1 MSGAPIAAVVFD
13 FNGTLSDDEPILA
26 RVYVEQFAELGKPIT
41 EAEYFAELA
50 GHTDEEMYERWFGRA
65 DRALIDDRIDRYNA
79 LVADG
84 STVGDDVRAA
94 VRFAAARV
102 PVAVVSAA
110 ARREIEPV
118 LDAAGIADAVSLV
131 VSQDD
136 VARGKPD
143 PECYLTAARRLALE
157 PGQLLVFEDTHV
169 GVAAAKAAGARVIGL
184 TRTLGADRMKEADE
198 LVDRIDVPLLERLLC
213 S

>member
-1 MSGAPIAAVVFD
+1 MPGARAVVFD

-41 EAEYFAELA
+41 EAEYFEQLA

-84 STVGDDVRAA
+84 STVAEETRAA
-94 VRFAAARV
+94 VLFAASHV
-102 PVAVVSAA
+102 PVAIVSAA

-118 LDAAGIADAVSLV
+118 VRAAGLDAAVTLV
-131 VSQDD
+131 VCQDD

-143 PECYLTAARRLALE
+143 PECYVTAAQRLGVE
-157 PGQLLVFEDTHV
+157 PGDLLVFEDTDV
-169 GVAAAKAAGARVIGL
+169 GVAAAKAAGTRVIGR
-184 TRTLGADRMKEADE
+184 TRTLGAARMAGADE
-198 LVDRIDVPLLERLLC
+198 LVERIDVPLLERLLC